1 MYDPFVFE
9 NKFSQQMT
17 AGKIKQTKEANS
29 LGGNYHV
36 TYTVMNQVPDENYNG
51 THDLHIHN
59 CIHV

>member
-1 MYDPFVFE
+1 
-9 NKFSQQMT
+9 MT

-51 THDLHIHN
+51 TRDLHIHN
-59 CIHV
+59 YIHV